1 MRAITAG
8 LFISLDGVV
17 EAPQNWH
24 FPYLNDQMH
33 TEVGA
38 QMLAADTM
46 LLGRNTYEEFAGHW
60 ATQGSDVPFADQIN
74 GIPKLVASRTLTD
87 VTWQNSCLID
97 GDVAT
102 ELRALKSGPGKN
114 IASSGSPTLV
124 RHLLEEDLLDEL
136 HLLVHPLVVGTGQR
150 LFPDGSGSVPLELTD
165 SAVFDTGVLNLTYRR
180 SGDQH

>member
-87 VTWQNSCLID
+87 VTWQNSGLID

-114 IASSGSPTLV
+114 IAISGSPTLV
-124 RHLLEEDLLDEL
+124 RHLLEERDLVRADLARTHDRDAVIARRQWLRVEPRGKAITVPVTDL
-136 HLLVHPLVVGTGQR
+136 NWAVGAGQI
-150 LFPDGSGSVPLELTD
+150 
-165 SAVFDTGVLNLTYRR
+165 RR
-180 SGDQH
+180 